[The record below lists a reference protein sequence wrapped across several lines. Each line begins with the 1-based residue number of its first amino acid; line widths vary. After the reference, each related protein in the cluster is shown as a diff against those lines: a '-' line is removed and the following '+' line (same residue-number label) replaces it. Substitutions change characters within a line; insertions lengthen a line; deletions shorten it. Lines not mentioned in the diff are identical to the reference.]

1 MIHLVVKSEWSNI
14 KITNTKNIEACELL
28 DKDIVFIGSGNNST
42 TNCVEYAEKQSVE
55 SNENIMYHI
64 YSIITSR
71 CNYMTF
77 NSGMSNHTH
86 LEKMVIYK
94 GNLLVRNNNY
104 EMDDSAV
111 LIFDNNLNPKG
122 NNVFDKR
129 NQYFII
135 VH

>member
-1 MIHLVVKSEWSNI
+1 MIHIVVKSEWSNI
-14 KITNTKNIEACELL
+14 KLTNKKNVETCDII
-28 DKDIVFIGSGNNST
+28 DKDIVFIGSGNNSIT
-42 TNCVEYAEKQSVE
+42 KCVEYAEKKSIE
-55 SNENIMYHI
+55 SNDKSLYHI

-77 NSGMSNHTH
+77 NSGLSNHTH
-86 LEKMVIYK
+86 LEKMIIYK
-94 GNLLVRNNNY
+94 GNVLVRNNEYDIN
-104 EMDDSAV
+104 DSEV